1 MKLLPFPAP
10 SPRHQT
16 ELKEAMQGLEVT
28 TDDDETSYS
37 GEGGETK
44 GKEARTGEKGRA
56 GEEARNGEE
65 ATTGEVVEME
75 EARLMN
81 GSFSLQE

>member
-28 TDDDETSYS
+28 TDDQDINVMMRRHTQE
-37 GEGGETK
+37 
-44 GKEARTGEKGRA
+44 R
-56 GEEARNGEE
+56 
-65 ATTGEVVEME
+65 EV
-75 EARLMN
+75 R
-81 GSFSLQE
+81 